1 MDKNEKELEKERKNK
16 EKQDGIDKEC
26 DAAFATKM
34 SSGSSGSPVD
44 QLKVWL
50 DNTPFK
56 SNNSAMKRDT
66 FIAIITAVMALK
78 QADID
83 AICGQGGSLND
94 KMALTLCKYLF
105 KAFEF
110 IGQNDKCKYNQ
121 RVNSVL

>member
-26 DAAFATKM
+26 DGQFATKK
-34 SSGSSGSPVD
+34 SSGSSGSAID

-56 SNNSAMKRDT
+56 SNNSTMKRET

-83 AICGQGGSLND
+83 GICG
-94 KMALTLCKYLF
+94 
-105 KAFEF
+105 
-110 IGQNDKCKYNQ
+110 
-121 RVNSVL
+121 

>member
-26 DAAFATKM
+26 DANFAAKK

-56 SNNSAMKRDT
+56 SNNSAMKRET

-83 AICGQGGSLND
+83 GICGQGGALND

-110 IGQNDKCKYNQ
+110 IGQNDKCKYN
-121 RVNSVL
+121 

>member
-1 MDKNEKELEKERKNK
+1 MDAKNEKELEKERKNK
-16 EKQDGIDKEC
+16 EKQDALEKEC
-26 DAAFATKM
+26 EANFASKK

-56 SNNSAMKRDT
+56 SNNVQMKKDT
-66 FIAIITAVMALK
+66 FLAIVTAVMALK
-78 QADID
+78 QTDID
-83 AICGQGGSLND
+83 GLCGPGGSLND

-110 IGQNDKCKYNQ
+110 IGQNDKCK
-121 RVNSVL
+121 